1 MSTNVEKIVENFCD
15 LNVDKEQKDKLFNEL
30 KQGFLFSTF
39 KLFSVVLKK
48 EIELNTIVKILGP
61 FLTSDDENT
70 RSRGYE
76 IFSGSLEWVE
86 DSDVSEQNAA
96 SLMKFY
102 SNRINDFLCLPDIIP
117 GALTCIQKFSNV
129 KKDDAVNFMIQ
140 LFSEA
145 SVMSL
150 AQPVRLG
157 IFQILNTILVKFPES
172 KKEIF

>member
-1 MSTNVEKIVENFCD
+1 
-15 LNVDKEQKDKLFNEL
+15 
-30 KQGFLFSTF
+30 
-39 KLFSVVLKK
+39 VVLKK

-61 FLTSDDENT
+61 HLTSDDENT

-102 SNRINDFLCLPDIIP
+102 SNRINDFLCLPDLIP

-129 KKDDAVNFMIQ
+129 KKDDVVYFMIQ

-150 AQPVRLG
+150 SQPVRLL

-172 KKEIF
+172 KNRFLFNMNSQFAKMNLFKVSFQVWMEKEIQSICYFFSK